1 LSPSSLSSFELTAL
15 DPQGGMLSSRLCSSS
30 SSGRTNV
37 DVADNDDL
45 DDDLDALADD
55 DDEDDDDDDI
65 PSIDFFFFFEF
76 LFVSFIAFLVV
87 NNGDADSIASTSA
100 DANVDASAIFDFFS
114 DDRLDR
120 FQV

>member
-1 LSPSSLSSFELTAL
+1 MSPSSLSSFELTAL

-55 DDEDDDDDDI
+55 DDDDI
-65 PSIDFFFFFEF
+65 ASIDFFFFFEF